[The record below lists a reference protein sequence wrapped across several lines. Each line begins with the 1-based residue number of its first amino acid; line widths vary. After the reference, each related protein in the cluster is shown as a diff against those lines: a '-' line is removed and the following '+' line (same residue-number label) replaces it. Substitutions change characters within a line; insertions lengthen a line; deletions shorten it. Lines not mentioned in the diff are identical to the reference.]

1 MEILALVLVIAGAI
15 GCIASGIWLV
25 VCAFKKGLVW
35 GLCFLFV
42 PFAAFVYY
50 VVDWKNVWR
59 PLLISVVGV
68 VFLFGGACISPSF
81 QKAIEEAKQQQQQ
94 QGSMYSPS

>member
-1 MEILALVLVIAGAI
+1 MYLKRH
-15 GCIASGIWLV
+15 LV

-35 GLCFLFV
+35 GLCFPFV

-68 VFLFGGACISPSF
+68 VFLFGGAFISPSF
-81 QKAIEEAKQQQQQ
+81 RKAIEEAKQQQLQ
-94 QGSMYSPS
+94 QGAMYSSS